1 VDLREIRKSL
11 NLSMQKFADELGV
24 SKMFV
29 YYIENGKRGVSI
41 DTALRI
47 QKFLKDKG
55 INVKLE
61 DLYKERAEKFL
72 FAKKGRYKDKLNI

>member
-1 VDLREIRKSL
+1 MDIRAIRKSL
-11 NLSMQKFADELGV
+11 NLSMRQFAEELGV

-29 YYIENGKRGVSI
+29 YYIETGKRGVSI

-47 QKFLKDKG
+47 QKFLKNKG
-55 INVKLE
+55 IDVKLE

-72 FAKKGRYKDKLNI
+72 FAKKGRYKDKLNV